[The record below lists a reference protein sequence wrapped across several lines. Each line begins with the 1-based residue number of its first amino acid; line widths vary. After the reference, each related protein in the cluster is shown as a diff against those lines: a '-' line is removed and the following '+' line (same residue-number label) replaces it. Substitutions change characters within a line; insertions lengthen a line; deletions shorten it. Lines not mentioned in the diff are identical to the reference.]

1 MTLGQS
7 HQDIAL
13 HINPRLPQNYVVRNS
28 KINERWGKEE
38 TTSAL
43 PFTLQRGDAFAI
55 QILVTEPEFLISING
70 KHFASYAHRLPY
82 ERITT
87 LQVIGDVADV
97 SVQQVPVQEYPNKQ
111 FREPDHKVKSLDK
124 IGTVDI
130 SHVLVSDT
138 KFPRRIYNIF
148 SLIVLL

>member
-1 MTLGQS
+1 MTLGQA

-43 PFTLQRGDAFAI
+43 PFTLQRGDTFSI
-55 QILVTEPEFLISING
+55 QILVTESEFLISING

-87 LQVIGDVADV
+87 LQVIGDVSDV
-97 SVQQVPVQEYPNKQ
+97 NVQQVPVQLYPDKQ
-111 FREPDHKVKSLDK
+111 FREPDHSVQSLDK
-124 IGTVDI
+124 VHKVDI
-130 SHVLVSDT
+130 GNFVVRHTHLKYQVN
-138 KFPRRIYNIF
+138 YN
-148 SLIVLL
+148 